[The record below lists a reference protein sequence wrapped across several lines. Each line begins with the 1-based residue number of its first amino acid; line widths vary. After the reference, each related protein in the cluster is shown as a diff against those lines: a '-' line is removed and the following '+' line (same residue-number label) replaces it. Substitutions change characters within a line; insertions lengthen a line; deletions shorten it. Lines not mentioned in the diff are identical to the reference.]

1 MIKQPIHH
9 SNMMISMGGAL
20 TTLALLVHVAK
31 FGVFGQ
37 QFKSV
42 PTTVKTYEN
51 ETVLLPC
58 YHNAPYRYV
67 RWSRDDML
75 LVDTRNPELP
85 VPPRVQ
91 LWKNGSLEVSTVQM
105 EDTGD
110 YTCEITTEGGRAIQQ
125 HAIEVQYP
133 PTIAMYPVGRVE
145 VKVGQIIEVMC
156 DATGVPHPYVT
167 WNYKN
172 ENASA
177 SFENNRKL
185 SILVESKDFAGP
197 IECQATNGVGDPAVE
212 TLDLVVDFAPEVT
225 VPVAVVHTKVGQSA
239 TLECFVTSRP
249 TATIHWFHK
258 GLPLPSEKRLIKH
271 DTVVSTSQ
279 YHSVRRHALFIRN
292 IKDADL
298 GRYECKAENR
308 IGLKGAH
315 LELTGRPMPA
325 AFKPSAGMSSSTTH
339 HLIWQ
344 VESFSPIIEYKL
356 RFRKIPSGD
365 ITPTRR
371 YPDLAWSEL
380 IIPSDGSAG
389 PLHSIG
395 YTLQGLQ
402 AASVYE
408 VVVLARNRYGT
419 GDASNILRFATGGE
433 VELPEIT
440 ETTSQLGADGDYADE
455 DGGQEDPNITDNVIP
470 RDFYDYEQQFTSE
483 SRTDGERGGSGAGS
497 PTGTV
502 CLGVVSWI
510 VVLICSRIVFRE

>member
-1 MIKQPIHH
+1 
-9 SNMMISMGGAL
+9 MMISMGGAL

-125 HAIEVQYP
+125 HAIEIPQRSP
-133 PTIAMYPVGRVE
+133 CTRFGRVE
-145 VKVGQIIEVMC
+145 VKVGQIVEVVC
-156 DATGVPHPYVT
+156 DATGCT
-167 WNYKN
+167 
-172 ENASA
+172 ST
-177 SFENNRKL
+177 
-185 SILVESKDFAGP
+185 
-197 IECQATNGVGDPAVE
+197 ATNGVGDPAVE

-225 VPVAVVHTKVGQSA
+225 VPVSVVHTKVGQSA

-395 YTLQGLQ
+395 YTLHGLQ

-483 SRTDGERGGSGAGS
+483 SRTDGARGGSGAGS

-502 CLGVVSWI
+502 CMGVVSWV
-510 VVLICSRIVFRE
+510 VVLICSRRVFRE